1 VTQSKALIV
10 LVVAVLGASAPG
22 AAAATKTRVEKP
34 TSTSSFNLRGSN
46 GFWVEVSA
54 DHAQGEKKAK
64 VMVKAVT
71 ERYKVEMQSTA
82 YSTRTRLNADGGF
95 DAKLPGLGR
104 IDVSF
109 EQKKAHRVRIA
120 DGPHCNDRSQLIRK
134 GVFRGRIS
142 FRGERG
148 FTAVHAKSA
157 PGTILERDRLVC
169 HEPEYGVPGITEPG
183 GPEMPPGTYNPAVFA
198 SRPGTSFWAAGP
210 PATEPPVASGGI
222 PVVAFEAT
230 YSTARRGIQIFARAS
245 VDSGSNR
252 FLVPGPLGALTDATV
267 EPPAP
272 FKGSGTY
279 HLESPTTATWSGDL
293 RVEFPGIGSVPLTGP
308 GFAARLC
315 EGFHCTGAA
324 APSGASAG

>member
-1 VTQSKALIV
+1 MTVKSKALIA
-10 LVVAVLGASAPG
+10 VVVTVMLGASASQ

-46 GFWVEVSA
+46 GYWVEVSA
-54 DHAQGEKKAK
+54 DHTQGEKKAK
-64 VMVKAVT
+64 VTVKAVT
-71 ERYKVEMQSTA
+71 ERYKVAMQSTA
-82 YSTRTRLNADGGF
+82 YSIRTRLNADGGF

-109 EQKKAHRVRIA
+109 EQTKAHKVRIA

-134 GVFRGRIS
+134 GVFRGTIS

-148 FTAVHAKSA
+148 FTAVHGQSA
-157 PGTILERDRLVC
+157 LGRILERDHLVC
-169 HEPEYGVPGITEPG
+169 HEPEDGVPGITEPG
-183 GPEMPPGTYNPAVFA
+183 GAEMPPGTYDPAVSA
-198 SRPGTSFWAAGP
+198 SRPGITFWAAGP
-210 PATEPPVASGGI
+210 PATEPPTASGGI
-222 PVVAFEAT
+222 PAVAFEAT
-230 YSTARRGIQIFARAS
+230 YSTARRGIQIFTRAS

-279 HLESPTTATWSGDL
+279 HLESPTTASWTGDL
-293 RVEFPGIGSVPLTGP
+293 SVAFPGIGSVPLVGP
-308 GFAARLC
+308 GFSARLC
-315 EGFHCTGAA
+315 EGFTCTGA
-324 APSGASAG
+324 PRPR